1 MRTISGAA
9 GFDRFWGCE
18 GMIVRVVRL
27 GPGECSNIE
36 TGARFFATFALP
48 GVDEAEA
55 RQDAAAAMVTSYLHA
70 ANRIDQTEAPFL
82 DSRLNAFAQ
91 RSPEWAKPVFN
102 AVKRRLRYRLL
113 LARGLRPWI
122 LQGLGQAPK
131 TVPTIKK
138 FTQRQISLFLNG
150 NDAQRADNF
159 QKRVW
164 RPSRPV
170 IHVAVACDL
179 ALCETGGEQ
188 TVISV
193 NWPAAGSVDTEIR
206 CFMELEV
213 SNGETEVRPRVQA

>member
-1 MRTISGAA
+1 
-9 GFDRFWGCE
+9 
-18 GMIVRVVRL
+18 MIERVVRL

-36 TGARFFATFALP
+36 TGARFFATLALP

-131 TVPTIKK
+131 TVLTIKK

-170 IHVAVACDL
+170 LHLCAAWVTLAQEHFNLHGKPLDALEAMRKPEFLAQFLHRAELMEPLIESSRLSVSADDL
-179 ALCETGGEQ
+179 IRFRLL
-188 TVISV
+188 
-193 NWPAAGSVDTEIR
+193 PAAGVK
-206 CFMELEV
+206 
-213 SNGETEVRPRVQA
+213 NK

>member
-1 MRTISGAA
+1 
-9 GFDRFWGCE
+9 
-18 GMIVRVVRL
+18 MIDRVVRL

-36 TGARFFATFALP
+36 TGARFFAALAFP

-55 RQDAAAAMVTSYLHA
+55 QQDAAAALVASYLHA
-70 ANRIDQTEAPFL
+70 ANRIDQTDVPFL

-131 TVPTIKK
+131 AVPTIKK

-170 IHVAVACDL
+170 IHVAAACDL

-188 TVISV
+188 TVFSV
-193 NWPAAGSVDTEIR
+193 NLAEVKTIEGLVECSQRVKTLVCRDPRFRVTDDDLLHFEWIAA
-206 CFMELEV
+206 
-213 SNGETEVRPRVQA
+213 PRAF